1 VRPGRYGSDEALLD
15 LGAEYEAAQPWADR
29 WPDLKVQ

>member
-1 VRPGRYGSDEALLD
+1 VRPGCQCSDEALLD

-29 WPDLKVQ
+29 WPDLEIQ